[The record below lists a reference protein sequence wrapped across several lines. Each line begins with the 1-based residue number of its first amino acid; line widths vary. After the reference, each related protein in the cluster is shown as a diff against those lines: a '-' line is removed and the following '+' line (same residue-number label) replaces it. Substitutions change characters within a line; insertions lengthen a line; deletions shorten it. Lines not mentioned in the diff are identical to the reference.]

1 MPQTP
6 VSQPDFI
13 ESWRTY
19 ITSFQ
24 IYQNVPTVDQSG
36 IGILVNFQIDLTE
49 QSSEIDLYFDSK
61 LISCRVT
68 WLNHWEEMVVFTV
81 LEQMPN

>member
-1 MPQTP
+1 M
-6 VSQPDFI
+6 
-13 ESWRTY
+13 
-19 ITSFQ
+19 FQ
-24 IYQNVPTVDQSG
+24 QSDQSG